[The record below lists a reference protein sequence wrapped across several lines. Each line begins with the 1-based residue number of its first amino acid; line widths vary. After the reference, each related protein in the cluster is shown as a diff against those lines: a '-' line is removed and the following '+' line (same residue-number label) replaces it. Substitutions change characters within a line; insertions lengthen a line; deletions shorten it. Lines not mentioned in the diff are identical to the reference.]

1 MVKKTEADVETKRA
15 NLSFL
20 YLIFPS
26 FLLAI
31 IPSSIGGNVI
41 FPLVF
46 KLIVFGYGYYVTA
59 HFVKSM
65 YN

>member
-1 MVKKTEADVETKRA
+1 MVKKTEVDVETKRA

-20 YLIFPS
+20 QLIFPS

-31 IPSSIGGNVI
+31 IPSSIGGNAI
-41 FPLVF
+41 FPFIIKV
-46 KLIVFGYGYYVTA
+46 IIFGYGYYVTA